1 MGLKRVYGISVE
13 KRMTKILV
21 IEDELS
27 VREIICEILIA
38 EKFDVFGAENG
49 QMGVQLAQDK
59 SPDLI
64 LCDIMMPVLNGYEVL
79 SELRRNQITAVTPF
93 IFITAKASNL
103 DLRQGMALGADD
115 YITKPFTRDD
125 LLCAVSARLD
135 RQVAMMRSCI
145 VEHQR
150 CKEIEKK
157 VKNLQQFV
165 ENREEIFQN
174 FSENLRNS
182 VAKINMAI
190 HMMRNAQ
197 PGVQRDRYLEILQ
210 AECDEEINLLNQVT
224 ELRSFL
230 TPENFHLLK
239 QYKLLRSKN

>member
-1 MGLKRVYGISVE
+1 MGIKPVYGISVE
-13 KRMTKILV
+13 KQMSKILV
-21 IEDELS
+21 IEDELT

-38 EKFDVFGAENG
+38 EKFDVFSAEDG
-49 QMGVQLAQDK
+49 YSGVQLAQEK

-79 SELRRNQITAVTPF
+79 SELRKQQTTAVTPF

-115 YITKPFTRDD
+115 YITKPFTKDD
-125 LLCAVSARLD
+125 LLGAVLARLD
-135 RQVAMMRSCI
+135 RQTAMMRNCTI
-145 VEHQR
+145 DQYK
-150 CKEIEKK
+150 CKDLEKK
-157 VKNLQQFV
+157 VHNLQQFT

-190 HMMRNAQ
+190 HMMRNA
-197 PGVQRDRYLEILQ
+197 PAGVQRDRYLEILQ
-210 AECDEEINLLNQVT
+210 AECDSEINLLNEVT
-224 ELRSFL
+224 ELRNFL
-230 TPENFHLLK
+230 TPENFSLLR
-239 QYKLLRSKN
+239 QYKLLKNKN

>member
-1 MGLKRVYGISVE
+1 MGVKRVYGISVE
-13 KRMTKILV
+13 KQMTKILV
-21 IEDELS
+21 IEDELT

-38 EKFDVFGAENG
+38 EKFDVFSAEDG
-49 QMGVQLAQDK
+49 YSGVQLAQEK

-79 SELRRNQITAVTPF
+79 SELRKQQITAVTPF

-115 YITKPFTRDD
+115 YITKPFTKDD
-125 LLCAVSARLD
+125 LLGAVLARLD
-135 RQVAMMRSCI
+135 RQVGMMKNYTI
-145 VEHQR
+145 DQNK
-150 CKEIEKK
+150 CKELEKK
-157 VKNLQQFV
+157 VHNLQQFS

-190 HMMRNAQ
+190 HMMRNA
-197 PGVQRDRYLEILQ
+197 PAGVQRDRYLEILQ
-210 AECDEEINLLNQVT
+210 AECDSEINLLNEVT
-224 ELRSFL
+224 ELRNFL
-230 TPENFHLLK
+230 TPENFSLLK
-239 QYKLLRSKN
+239 QYKLLKNKN